1 MAKFLDDSGLRALW
15 AKAKELLGGK
25 LDRGGG
31 TYDTG
36 DDFAVV
42 NSTGDTIRLDIDGV
56 SLGGSVGVSPGD
68 DGKVSIGWID
78 DAKATGIIVPGK
90 NLGVPLMLFG
100 DVSVGGDQYGADLA
114 GSLTVPAPTEGGH
127 AATKKYVDDKVAKAG
142 DMQSSVYDPQGR
154 GEDVFAAIDQKT
166 AYQQAVSAGYT
177 GTEAEFYAAL
187 VALKDG
193 PFLPTKGGE
202 ILGPLTVD
210 VSGWE
215 RGKYAGLNLS
225 NADGAI
231 GLTASDDQLEL
242 GVVPWQSDEFGVYL
256 NKGAGEVHTVTP
268 DPKTEKNIAN
278 KRYVDTQIQTRA
290 AANHVHTAD
299 EVGALPADASDIT
312 GINTISGLEDH
323 VMVDMSAGLTIS
335 VDGADRIVVEQS
347 EIHVS
352 SPLSMGGN
360 IIKSVKVPSIASDA
374 ANKQYVD
381 GQVATRAPVDHTHEV
396 ADVGADPSGSAAA
409 VDTKLTAHTGN
420 KSNPHGVTAEQV
432 GARPTAWTPS
442 KADVGLG
449 SVPNVATNDQTP
461 TFTQA
466 SARANLASGEK
477 LSVLFGKLMKW
488 FSDLKTVAFTGAY
501 SDLTDK
507 PTSMTPVAH
516 KATHKTGGEDAI
528 TPADIGAAAASHGTH
543 VTYST
548 TAPVMDGAAAV
559 GTAATVARGD
569 HRHPVDTSRSA
580 KSTLVSTT
588 IGTTWDGSVGAWT
601 QTLNIAGVTAT
612 NVVEVFLSK
621 EATDT
626 QDEAFTALQLRD
638 GGQAAGSITLK
649 AKGAKNTISIPITV
663 IVRGDL

>member
-1 MAKFLDDSGLRALW
+1 MRLIYSKGVRIIAPENKTAKICTLETPDHSEQILPRTVVEAVQGMDAYVG
-15 AKAKELLGGK
+15 EK
-25 LDRGGG
+25 L
-31 TYDTG
+31 
-36 DDFAVV
+36 A
-42 NSTGDTIRLDIDGV
+42 
-56 SLGGSVGVSPGD
+56 
-68 DGKVSIGWID
+68 
-78 DAKATGIIVPGK
+78 
-90 NLGVPLMLFG
+90 
-100 DVSVGGDQYGADLA
+100 
-114 GSLTVPAPTEGGH
+114 E
-127 AATKKYVDDKVAKAG
+127 AG

-154 GEDVFAAIDQKT
+154 GEDVFAAIDAVGDRVDVYSTWEAYDPAKTYHPGNKVSYEGSSYLCLQETLGTTPTQTGTAAVLRWDEFVEALRDYWIDYDAAGKLSAMLTSADVLNKDLLLRKDAAGTEFGSVDEFMAEIDNVMGVLDGTSNVLDYIDYDGNALHLTWYEFQYLWIHSDEISASMTMVKDADLQPTAQTDFPWFEWSWLLIAAQGVRGETGKT
-166 AYQQAVSAGYT
+166 AYQYAVDGGYI
-177 GTEAEFYAAL
+177 GTEAEF
-187 VALKDG
+187 VALMGTGPWLPRSGGVVSGTVELSDG
-193 PFLPTKGGE
+193 RLNFGKGGE
-202 ILGPLTVD
+202 VRVWCTGP
-210 VSGWE
+210 G
-215 RGKYAGLNLS
+215 
-225 NADGAI
+225 
-231 GLTASDDQLEL
+231 LEL
-242 GVVPWQSDEFGVYL
+242 ETRSGDAVLLAGV
-256 NKGAGEVHTVTP
+256 A
-268 DPKTEKNIAN
+268 DPPYDLCAAN

-290 AANHVHTAD
+290 AADHVHTA
-299 EVGALPADASDIT
+299 E
-312 GINTISGLEDH
+312 E
-323 VMVDMSAGLTIS
+323 
-335 VDGADRIVVEQS
+335 
-347 EIHVS
+347 
-352 SPLSMGGN
+352 
-360 IIKSVKVPSIASDA
+360 
-374 ANKQYVD
+374 
-381 GQVATRAPVDHTHEV
+381 
-396 ADVGADPSGSAAA
+396 VGADPAGSAAA
-409 VDTKLTAHTGN
+409 VDTKLTAHAGN
-420 KSNPHGVTAEQV
+420 RSNPHGVTAEQV

>member
-420 KSNPHGVTAEQV
+420 KSNPHGVTAAQI
-432 GARPTAWTPS
+432 GAAPASHTHAWSAIAEKPTNMTPTAHKDT
-442 KADVGLG
+442 
-449 SVPNVATNDQTP
+449 
-461 TFTQA
+461 
-466 SARANLASGEK
+466 
-477 LSVLFGKLMKW
+477 
-488 FSDLKTVAFTGAY
+488 
-501 SDLTDK
+501 
-507 PTSMTPVAH
+507 H
-516 KATHKTGGEDAI
+516 KAGGTDAL
-528 TPADIGAAAASHGTH
+528 TPADIGAATK
-543 VTYST
+543 ST
-548 TAPVMDGAAAV
+548 TAL
-559 GTAATVARGD
+559 ATI
-569 HRHPVDTSRSA
+569 T
-580 KSTLVSTT
+580 
-588 IGTTWDGSVGAWT
+588 TTWVGSAAPWT
-601 QTLNIAGVTAT
+601 QSISVAGVTAT
-612 NVVEVFLSK
+612 SVVEVFLPTT
-621 EATDT
+621 ATAA
-626 QDEAFTALQLRD
+626 QVEAFQALNLQD
-638 GGQAAGSITLK
+638 GGQAAGSITLR
-649 AKGAKNTISIPITV
+649 AFGERNTISVPISV
-663 IVRGDL
+663 IVRGDM